1 MARTGAARIVA
12 GEFDKCSGEL
22 VKVTVGRYG
31 DTVTIDARVYLSENG
46 ADYILPTKK
55 GLSLRP
61 EKVRN
66 LIGCLERALIEAEKL
81 RAARAC

>member
-1 MARTGAARIVA
+1 MAKKEEARIVS
-12 GEFDKCSGEL
+12 GEFSKCSGEL

-46 ADYILPTKK
+46 EDYTLPTKK

-66 LIGCLERALIEAEKL
+66 LIGCLEGALIEAEKL
-81 RAARAC
+81 RAARTC